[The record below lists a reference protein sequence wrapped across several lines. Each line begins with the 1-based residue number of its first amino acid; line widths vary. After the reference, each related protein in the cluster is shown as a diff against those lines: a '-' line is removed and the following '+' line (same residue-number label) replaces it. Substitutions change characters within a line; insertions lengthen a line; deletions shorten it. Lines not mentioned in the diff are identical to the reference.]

1 MPTQKANVFYIST
14 INDVSVSDNIGSPAC
29 SPDPGGKK
37 TPEGVIKRHG
47 GLGHGG
53 NADLMAEMRE
63 KRASMAM
70 HPKAQ
75 GNLIIIHVVSNLN
88 PRDFK
93 YRVRHPSVCQ
103 SKQPSGRTKEKNDS
117 LSRPLRKRGIK
128 KEFSP
133 QVATLYR

>member
-1 MPTQKANVFYIST
+1 M
-14 INDVSVSDNIGSPAC
+14 SDNIGSPAC

-75 GNLIIIHVVSNLN
+75 GSQAFFCAESIPLLAKKM
-88 PRDFK
+88 RDKAVLAF
-93 YRVRHPSVCQ
+93 
-103 SKQPSGRTKEKNDS
+103 
-117 LSRPLRKRGIK
+117 
-128 KEFSP
+128 
-133 QVATLYR
+133 